1 MQSGGQASLSFRYGY
16 FGHVICESALASVK
30 LILVTRRSQSTDV
43 NLYNANMAD
52 GENINYEES
61 LEKLE
66 KLQAKV
72 CAKILQGVVDSN
84 RLCVD
89 VQASSRAAQSTED
102 IGSFG

>member
-1 MQSGGQASLSFRYGY
+1 LQSGGQASLSFRYGY
-16 FGHVICESALASVK
+16 FGHVIGESALASVK

-84 RLCVD
+84 CVLWILT
-89 VQASSRAAQSTED
+89 VCRCISFVSSCP
-102 IGSFG
+102 IY